1 MVMVGIPGHIYRYIC
16 LQISHGRSPPTVP
29 PLEKLVA
36 ISVDVG
42 RHEVALGLIAQHLHK
57 SFRNK
62 KILCNLLW
70 NDVMR
75 YRWFQFVCVFSCI
88 FDTPKIGG
96 KVVSKYVLLAVFYLG
111 KIGAKWFQR
120 CVLPIVDSLNI
131 GARWVSS
138 FCFRCPEIGEMIWHR
153 CLKQMDLDGV
163 IPAHIG
169 GNAVYY
175 WESTPFSEWFFGRY
189 TQQICWLGCSTYGD
203 PLTVLSVIPVVT
215 PE

>member
-1 MVMVGIPGHIYRYIC
+1 MFLCTHIHIYRYIC

-36 ISVDVG
+36 ISVDVW
-42 RHEVALGLIAQHLHK
+42 RHKVALGLIAQHLHK
-57 SFRNK
+57 SFHNK

-96 KVVSKYVLLAVFYLG
+96 KVVAKYVLLAVFYLG

-169 GNAVYY
+169 AMQFII
-175 WESTPFSEWFFGRY
+175 ESLHLSANGFLEDIPNKSADWGV
-189 TQQICWLGCSTYGD
+189 
-203 PLTVLSVIPVVT
+203 VLMGIPSLF
-215 PE
+215 